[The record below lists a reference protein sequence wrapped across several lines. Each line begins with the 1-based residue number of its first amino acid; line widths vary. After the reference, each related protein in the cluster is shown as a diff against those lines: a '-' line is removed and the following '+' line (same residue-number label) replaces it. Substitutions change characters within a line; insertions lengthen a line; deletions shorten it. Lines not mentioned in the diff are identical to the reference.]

1 MSNKVLVEYTGVIV
15 SHSGQKQEWVS
26 IDNTT
31 NVENLLT
38 NLGYRKEHQRF
49 IIVTIDGQKAN
60 LETPL
65 NSGAAVSL
73 FLPTGGG

>member
-1 MSNKVLVEYTGVIV
+1 MSNKVLVEYTGVIT

-26 IDNTT
+26 IEDNT
-31 NVENLLT
+31 NVEDLLT
-38 NLGYRKEHQRF
+38 NLGYRKEHQKF
-49 IIVTIDGQKAN
+49 IIVTVDGQKAT

-65 NSGAAVSL
+65 SNKMAVSL